1 MPSAERLRDRLREA
15 IEYVSGPA
23 DDVTRWAE
31 ARDDGSEHKTGD
43 EDSGYDEHGAKR
55 PRSVVLSSRRWRSA
69 GWCQATW
76 VYDGLAPAGWVT
88 WVLSVGVV
96 AVTAVVAFLT
106 FRSFRRWQQPLPV
119 RGRRR
124 PGPNRFCLG

>member
-31 ARDDGSEHKTGD
+31 ARDDGSEHKTGY

-55 PRSVVLSSRRWRSA
+55 PRTHRPSLDASGPGHKADVHGRASARWR
-69 GWCQATW
+69 GETN
-76 VYDGLAPAGWVT
+76 PRE
-88 WVLSVGVV
+88 VGGSG
-96 AVTAVVAFLT
+96 F
-106 FRSFRRWQQPLPV
+106 
-119 RGRRR
+119 
-124 PGPNRFCLG
+124 